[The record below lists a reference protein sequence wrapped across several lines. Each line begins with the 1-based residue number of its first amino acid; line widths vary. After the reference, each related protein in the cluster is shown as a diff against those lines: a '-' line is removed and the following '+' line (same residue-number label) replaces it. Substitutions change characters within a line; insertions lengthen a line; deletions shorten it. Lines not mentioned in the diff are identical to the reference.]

1 MKVSADSFAARVAA
15 AARPVRPWLH
25 IGTSRR
31 VARFLVAAGARPGP
45 ELLRIEDLEVAEH
58 RRSAHV
64 DQTIDYL
71 AADYLAELNQ
81 RRLDLRGKDLSGKD
95 LSGADLY
102 GRDLR
107 GVVMRDANL
116 TGANLGNADLNSA
129 DLNRADLRRARL
141 RGALLG
147 GARLGG
153 ADLTGADLTGAHLSD
168 ADLTAVLWSDTTQ
181 WPTGVAEDLRARSDE
196 VQPGVW
202 RVAGS
207 GSANADVDTPLV
219 PVRLPTA
226 SHWPLLA
233 ASPDHPGRSGCTPR
247 RCPDPRARRSVCR
260 LVRRPAACGRGGSRA

>member
-107 GVVMRDANL
+107 GVVMRLSQRRKGRDVIDL
-116 TGANLGNADLNSA
+116 SLGV
-129 DLNRADLRRARL
+129 RL
-141 RGALLG
+141 RLRKRIRDRRSLLC
-147 GARLGG
+147 R
-153 ADLTGADLTGAHLSD
+153 
-168 ADLTAVLWSDTTQ
+168 
-181 WPTGVAEDLRARSDE
+181 
-196 VQPGVW
+196 
-202 RVAGS
+202 
-207 GSANADVDTPLV
+207 
-219 PVRLPTA
+219 
-226 SHWPLLA
+226 
-233 ASPDHPGRSGCTPR
+233 
-247 RCPDPRARRSVCR
+247 PRARQERNAQKEGANDNFNATHHAV
-260 LVRRPAACGRGGSRA
+260 LMHARAPRKQG